1 MYYKIKHYKI
11 IHYKIILRKSNIKNV
26 VVLFG
31 SSVR

>member
-1 MYYKIKHYKI
+1 MYYKIMHYKI
-11 IHYKIILRKSNIKNV
+11 IHYKIILRKNNIKNV